1 MCIDRLR
8 ELECTWIELP
18 LMSYIKDL
26 LKSYRPPAQAVMRPE
41 YSELLEE
48 WDRQRKH
55 ETFDELTDQNPG
67 IILLGS
73 PGVGKSVFLSLLVEY
88 ELSQADPPPIVWY
101 KGSEVTSGC
110 FVWQK
115 KKKSRT
121 KLSEIFEHL

>member
-88 ELSQADPPPIVWY
+88 ELSQADPPPIIWY

-110 FVWQK
+110 LVWQQK
-115 KKKSRT
+115 KKT
-121 KLSEIFEHL
+121 